1 MMRNCLFELRSLA
14 QSGSA
19 SALGAEGRWFESSN
33 SDHLGEVAERF
44 NALVLKTSEGE
55 SLPRV
60 RISPSPPLENDMKY
74 KQTGENSW
82 IVEVQQDGKTKELYI
97 EFPPDCINQVGWDVG
112 DTVLWE
118 ELPNGNWSLKKKEDD
133 RDGSE

>member
-1 MMRNCLFELRSLA
+1 
-14 QSGSA
+14 
-19 SALGAEGRWFESSN
+19 
-33 SDHLGEVAERF
+33 VAERF

-74 KQTGENSW
+74 RKTGENSW

-97 EFPPDCINQVGWDVG
+97 EFPPDCLNQVGWDVG
-112 DTVLWE
+112 DTVIWE
-118 ELPNGNWSLKKKEDD
+118 ELPNGNWSLTKKVDD
-133 RDGSE
+133 ENE